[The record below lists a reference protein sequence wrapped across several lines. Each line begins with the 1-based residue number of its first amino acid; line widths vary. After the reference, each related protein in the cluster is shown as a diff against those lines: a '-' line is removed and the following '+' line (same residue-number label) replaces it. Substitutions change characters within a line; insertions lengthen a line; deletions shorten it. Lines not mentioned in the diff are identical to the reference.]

1 MIQFSKTD
9 VNHSGGA
16 IFSTGPVFISNSTL
30 KNNASGSGGAI
41 FANFGSAKVTMDEST
56 FSGNQALNT
65 TTGYGGA
72 IWVGEQAELTFIGG
86 QLSTNTGHT
95 GGAIFLS
102 PGAVATLRAGDDPVS
117 IVSNSAQFDGGAIY
131 NAGGTLTIHRAN
143 LINNKAP
150 KDTIAVGYG
159 GAIASL
165 GSMTLSDGYFSLNE
179 GRFGGAVFVGGT
191 IGADA
196 TIDHTVFSQN
206 TAGQLGGGLYTNVQT
221 TTITVSNS
229 VFDRNIATTGGGVAR
244 FSAGLRLLNSSITN
258 NTAAQGGGLYASSG
272 PQASVGGYVEV
283 HDSTLSTNTATS
295 GQGGGLYNQGLLN
308 LQSVTIKDN
317 SNGIFN
323 FGNGEVTR
331 ITDSVLQNPG
341 SLNCDGDGT
350 VPTSVCGNFSTDN
363 SCPFAAIKDQQGPG
377 LDRSSGR

>member
-1 MIQFSKTD
+1 MLRDIVLDSGFNSGSDGGAISNSGTLYLDHSVIQFSKTD
-9 VNHSGGA
+9 INHSGGA

-41 FANFGSAKVTMDEST
+41 FANFGGAKVTIDESI

-72 IWVGEQAELTFIGG
+72 IWVGEQAELAFSGG
-86 QLSTNTGHT
+86 QLSTEHR
-95 GGAIFLS
+95 AHRRCPVSL
-102 PGAVATLRAGDDPVS
+102 PGATATLQAGEDPVS

-131 NAGGTLTIHRAN
+131 SAGGALNIHRAN
-143 LINNKAP
+143 VISNKAP

-196 TIDHTVFSQN
+196 TIDHTLFSQN

-258 NTAAQGGGLYASSG
+258 NTAAQGGGLYGELWAAGQRGRLCRGTRQHAERQHGHQRAGRRPLQPG
-272 PQASVGGYVEV
+272 PNQSTER
-283 HDSTLSTNTATS
+283 HD
-295 GQGGGLYNQGLLN
+295 QG
-308 LQSVTIKDN
+308 
-317 SNGIFN
+317 
-323 FGNGEVTR
+323 
-331 ITDSVLQNPG
+331 
-341 SLNCDGDGT
+341 
-350 VPTSVCGNFSTDN
+350 
-363 SCPFAAIKDQQGPG
+363 
-377 LDRSSGR
+377 